1 MAIPHSC
8 EDSNRAPHQHNKGN
22 KDFPFTLHVRQ
33 LPNRLDAIPGAIV
46 LGNIIVTRQKGP
58 ERSSVRLKAWGM
70 TDWLR
75 RPPVL
80 FSADPGHALRR
91 RVFASH
97 GIGNARSDL
106 CAGIFGGRAH
116 GLRLGGSA
124 RGAAGGSAIERDA
137 DFAAK
142 LIY

>member
-1 MAIPHSC
+1 MAMLPV
-8 EDSNRAPHQHNKGN
+8 
-22 KDFPFTLHVRQ
+22 FYFTPPVV
-33 LPNRLDAIPGAIV
+33 PG
-46 LGNIIVTRQKGP
+46 
-58 ERSSVRLKAWGM
+58 RSRDLAHYPSGGLKAWGM
-70 TDWLR
+70 TGWLR
-75 RPPVL
+75 RPPAL

-116 GLRLGGSA
+116 GLRLGGST

-142 LIY
+142 LIYAYGRKDQYG